1 MQLVVSGNRILA
13 HGENFLAMGGTV
25 INNETGKAYQNA
37 TVVECE
43 NCPSDIGEVGYEY
56 HAGAFVPCAP
66 YGKGDGNLA
75 VVCGEDCK
83 AVKDS
88 NLPLSGIINDEIRA
102 LYCLEDGAYPADLY
116 SLVAKY
122 LVPTILVEAPT
133 GSTVTVTNG
142 EKTIT
147 AEEKNGK
154 WLFYVKEGLWDVHA
168 KKGVNEMS
176 MPITVDEVKQYTAR
190 LLFEKI
196 WGAEWDGTES
206 PEWTRT
212 DLAAN
217 FVDPSPAVNNGTG
230 SSPFDEC
237 YPWAGMQ
244 RSTDEYG
251 NEVVSIPKFWYK
263 WTRNGAKMKL
273 QIADYPANGFYVSPA
288 HSDRGDGSGE
298 RDVVYVGRYHCNA
311 SGKSVTNVTPG
322 ASIRGYNAHTKVQA
336 GASEE
341 YFIIDYQTYW
351 TICMLFLVEFAD
363 WRNQLKI
370 GYGCS
375 PAGGAATQFVMGRTD
390 AMKYHTGTDAASRT
404 TYGSTQY
411 RYIEDLWGNVYD
423 MIGNAFPS
431 QYYASLFCARSPV
444 CPGTTVPSP
453 DARVAMATGEGYIKS
468 WSEIGGTPQYDTN
481 IVEGMEFMLAPAA
494 LVDENSYVRDY
505 FSTALVPNGSGGEAY
520 GSLFFGASA
529 ARNYQNGLFCLKGAN
544 RFDGYSNVGYR
555 LIRLPGYGA

>member
-1 MQLVVSGNRILA
+1 MKQLVVSGNRILA
-13 HGENFLAMGGTV
+13 HGEDCFLAMGGTV
-25 INNETGKAYQNA
+25 ICTKTGKSYPNA
-37 TVVECE
+37 TVVNCE
-43 NCPSDIGEVGYEY
+43 AELPADIGEVGYEY

-83 AVKDS
+83 AIKDS
-88 NLPLSGIINDEIRA
+88 NMPLSGIINDEIRTR
-102 LYCLEDGAYPADLY
+102 YCLDDDAKPVDLY
-116 SLVAKY
+116 NLVAQY
-122 LVPTILVEAPT
+122 VVPTILVEAPT

-147 AEEKNGK
+147 AEAIDGK
-154 WLFYVKEGLWDVHA
+154 CLFYVKEGLWDVHA

-298 RDVVYVGRYHCNA
+298 RDIVYVGRYHCNA
-311 SGKSVTNVTPG
+311 SGKSVTNVMPG
-322 ASIRGYNAHTKVQA
+322 ASAAVIAAQTKVQSNS
-336 GASEE
+336 SEH
-341 YFIIDYQTYW
+341 FLVDYQTYW
-351 TICMLFLVEFAD
+351 TICMLYLVEYANWD
-363 WRNQLKI
+363 SQRKI

-375 PAGGAATQFVMGRTD
+375 SGGEKFLTGCTD
-390 AMKYHTGTDAASRT
+390 EMRYHTGTDAVSRD

-423 MIGNAFPS
+423 IIGNAAPS
-431 QYYASLFCARSPV
+431 LYYTSLFCEKSPYRK
-444 CPGTTVPSP
+444 GESLSGAATS
-453 DARVAMATGEGYIKS
+453 RVSMSTGSDYIKS
-468 WSEIGGTPQYDTN
+468 WSDN
-481 IVEGMEFMLAPAA
+481 SDDEGMEFLIAPAS
-494 LVDENSYVRDY
+494 VYESHGYVRDQFSALNVVNNSEWSRFSYLY
-505 FSTALVPNGSGGEAY
+505 FGGKAANTSGC
-520 GSLFFGASA
+520 
-529 ARNYQNGLFCLKGAN
+529 GLFCLKGVTA
-544 RFDGYSNVGYR
+544 DYSNISVGYR